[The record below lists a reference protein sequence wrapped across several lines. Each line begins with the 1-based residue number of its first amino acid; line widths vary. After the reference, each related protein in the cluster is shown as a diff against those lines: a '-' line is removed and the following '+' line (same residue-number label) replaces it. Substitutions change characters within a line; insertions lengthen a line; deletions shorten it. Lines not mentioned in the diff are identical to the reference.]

1 MPTTLTMPALSP
13 SMQEGTLAR
22 WLVGEGDEIA
32 AGDVIAE
39 IETDKATMEFEAPR
53 SGVVARI
60 LVPAGSG
67 AVAVATAIAVLA
79 ENRAEAAAMAAGT
92 AAEAGPA
99 SAPGPAVSAASAP
112 AAVIQP
118 ARGARV
124 AASPLARR
132 IAAIKGVELAMLS
145 GSGPQGRIVRRDVEA
160 ATLAA
165 TAAPAPVPAPVAPI
179 ADAPAPA
186 AAVEP
191 AAVEALYRP
200 GSYDVVKLDAMRRAI
215 ARRLTESKRT
225 VPHFYLRADV
235 ELDALMALRAQ
246 VNAAAPVRDGGAP
259 AWRISVNDM
268 VIKALASALR
278 DVPDANVTWAG
289 DSILRHRTVDVAVA
303 VAIEG
308 GLITPII
315 RNAAAK
321 SLSAISGEMKDL
333 AARARARRLA
343 PEEYQGG
350 STSVSN
356 LGMYGVVSFDAVINP
371 PHGTILAVGAAGR
384 RPFARGDQLAV
395 ATAMTVTLS
404 VDHRAVDGALGA
416 ELLDAF
422 KRYAE
427 NPLMLLA

>member
-1 MPTTLTMPALSP
+1 
-13 SMQEGTLAR
+13 
-22 WLVGEGDEIA
+22 
-32 AGDVIAE
+32 
-39 IETDKATMEFEAPR
+39 
-53 SGVVARI
+53 
-60 LVPAGSG
+60 
-67 AVAVATAIAVLA
+67 
-79 ENRAEAAAMAAGT
+79 
-92 AAEAGPA
+92 
-99 SAPGPAVSAASAP
+99 
-112 AAVIQP
+112 
-118 ARGARV
+118 
-124 AASPLARR
+124 LARR
-132 IAAIKGVELAMLS
+132 IAAIKGVELSMLS
-145 GSGPQGRIVRRDVEA
+145 GSGPHGRIVRRDVET
-160 ATLAA
+160 ATAAA
-165 TAAPAPVPAPVAPI
+165 TAAPAPAPVPVAPI
-179 ADAPAPA
+179 ADAPAST

-215 ARRLTESKRT
+215 ARRLTESKQT

-259 AWRISVNDM
+259 TWRISVNDM
-268 VIKALASALR
+268 VIKALSLALR
-278 DVPDANVTWAG
+278 DVPDANVTWAH
-289 DSILRHRTVDVAVA
+289 DSILRHHTVDVAVA

-321 SLSAISGEMKDL
+321 SLSTISGEMKDL

-356 LGMYGVVSFDAVINP
+356 LGMYGVASFDAVINP

-384 RPFARGDQLAV
+384 RPVVRGDQLAV
-395 ATAMTVTLS
+395 ATVMTVTLS

-427 NPLMLLA
+427 NPLTLMA